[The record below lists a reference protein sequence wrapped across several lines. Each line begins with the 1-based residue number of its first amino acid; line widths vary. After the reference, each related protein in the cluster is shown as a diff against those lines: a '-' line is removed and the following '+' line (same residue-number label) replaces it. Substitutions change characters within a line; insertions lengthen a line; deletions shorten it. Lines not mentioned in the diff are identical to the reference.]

1 MKLVH
6 TLLVLA
12 AFFVA
17 IGEASISPK
26 QNNDLKLTDSTSQRV
41 LRTAGTPDNNAASE
55 EERGVGT
62 NLASALAKLQ
72 GGAKIP
78 LPKAAQFK
86 LWRKSKWNFNRLMA
100 YYGFAGKDKALYENN
115 PIYHRILDYS
125 ANYLR
130 KHNINGKFF

>member
-1 MKLVH
+1 MKLCYI
-6 TLLVLA
+6 LVILA
-12 AFFVA
+12 AFFMA
-17 IGEASISPK
+17 IGEAS
-26 QNNDLKLTDSTSQRV
+26 NDDEKRQSQHF
-41 LRTAGTPDNNAASE
+41 LRATGGPDNDAAAE

-62 NLASALAKLQ
+62 ALVAALAKLQ

-78 LPKAAQFK
+78 LPKNVQFK
-86 LWRKSKWNFNRLMA
+86 LWRKSKWNYHKLMS

-130 KHNINGKFF
+130 KHTVNGIFI